1 MNEAIGGTLLPQRI
15 ASWLLSIA
23 GGLGLLLASVG
34 LYGVMSFLVAQRT
47 REVGVRMALG
57 ASPRDVVGLVV
68 REGLGLAV
76 VGSVLGL
83 AVAAGVTR
91 FLGSLLFGV
100 SALDV
105 GVFIAMPF
113 MVMLVAGVASF
124 LPARRA
130 ASLDPA
136 ITLRED

>member
-1 MNEAIGGTLLPQRI
+1 MQRKPDGTGC
-15 ASWLLSIA
+15 ASHNCRSVGSA
-23 GGLGLLLASVG
+23 LGL
-34 LYGVMSFLVAQRT
+34 
-47 REVGVRMALG
+47 
-57 ASPRDVVGLVV
+57 
-68 REGLGLAV
+68 
-76 VGSVLGL
+76 
-83 AVAAGVTR
+83 AAGVTR